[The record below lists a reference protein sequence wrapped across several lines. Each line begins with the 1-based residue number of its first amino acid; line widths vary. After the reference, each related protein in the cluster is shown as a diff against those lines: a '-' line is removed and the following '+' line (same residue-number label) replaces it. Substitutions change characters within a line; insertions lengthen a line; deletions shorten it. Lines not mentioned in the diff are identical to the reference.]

1 METAPIY
8 ERLKARVR
16 ERLKDIDGCG
26 KESTGHIKRSVSHV
40 FIHFS
45 SSFLSSLSLSLYIGA
60 LWNEQKHAINYL
72 HQKFNIYGSG
82 RIPSLL
88 TLEESALTNRY
99 IPIRLA
105 HYGQLVMFYCIVHT
119 HAIYCVLHLV
129 LVTLMWIFEIV
140 RWLNVLFECVV
151 IIGKGSRAYAI
162 KGVS

>member
-26 KESTGHIKRSVSHV
+26 KGALGTYLH
-40 FIHFS
+40 IHFS
-45 SSFLSSLSLSLYIGA
+45 SSFLSSLSLSFYIGA

-72 HQKFNIYGSG
+72 HQKFNICGSG
-82 RIPSLL
+82 QLASLL
-88 TLEESALTNRY
+88 TLEQSALTNRY
-99 IPIRLA
+99 ILIRLG

-119 HAIYCVLHLV
+119 HAIYCVIHLV
-129 LVTLMWIFEIV
+129 FVTLIWIFEIV

-151 IIGKGSRAYAI
+151 IIGKGSSAYAI

>member
-26 KESTGHIKRSVSHV
+26 KGGTGHIKHSVSCV
-40 FIHFS
+40 FISISLHPS
-45 SSFLSSLSLSLYIGA
+45 CLLSASRSIGA
-60 LWNEQKHAINYL
+60 LWNEQKHAIHYL
-72 HQKFNIYGSG
+72 HQKCNICGSG
-82 RIPSLL
+82 RLASLL
-88 TLEESALTNRY
+88 TLEQSALTNRY
-99 IPIRLA
+99 ILIRLG

-119 HAIYCVLHLV
+119 HAIYCVIHLV
-129 LVTLMWIFEIV
+129 LVTLWIFEIV

-151 IIGKGSRAYAI
+151 LIGKGSSAYAI